1 MALTGENYP
10 GHPEPRC
17 LCFNSGK
24 YLPLSVY
31 AGCTL
36 KDLVFPVSGEFQRE
50 RIVLPFCSLLFFFLQ
65 ALLIPKLS

>member
-31 AGCTL
+31 TGRTL

-50 RIVLPFCSLLFFFLQ
+50 RIVLPFCLLLFFFLQ